1 MNKMPNNDAYRT
13 INALNGCIYW
23 VAVLDISVLSGL
35 GSVAPGFEFAGVL
48 EEASLVIWPNTSISL
63 DSTHVFYYFSIQIHR
78 SE

>member
-13 INALNGCIYW
+13 INALNGCINW

-48 EEASLVIWPNTSISL
+48 EEASLVAA
-63 DSTHVFYYFSIQIHR
+63 STTTFTGVLV
-78 SE
+78 